1 MERLVIEGICNKN
14 DAYIKSLT
22 GRNKQTISKFFKKHK
37 ADLKEYNIDFLFSD
51 WFLAGIEL
59 SKYRYVFNFFID
71 IFPESL
77 INEFFNKIIN
87 YSGYTN
93 YYYTIFQRVSID
105 KLFVEADAERGLVLI
120 ESDIR
125 TLECRFYQK
134 KEGLKEFL
142 NNCTNV
148 NIQRLIIDEPFNFD
162 KEDIERL
169 LLVNG
174 SSVKE
179 IIFKK

>member
-1 MERLVIEGICNKN
+1 M
-14 DAYIKSLT
+14 
-22 GRNKQTISKFFKKHK
+22 
-37 ADLKEYNIDFLFSD
+37 SD
-51 WFLAGIEL
+51 YFLASIE
-59 SKYRYVFNFFID
+59 SYRHRWLFNLLID

-87 YSGYTN
+87 YSEYTN
-93 YYYTIFQRVSID
+93 YYNTIFHRVSID
-105 KLFVEADAERGLVLI
+105 KLFVEAYAERGLTLI

-125 TLECRFYQK
+125 TLECRFYLK
-134 KEGLKEFL
+134 KEDLEKFL
-142 NNCTNV
+142 NNCNHV
-148 NIQRLIIDEPFNFD
+148 NIQILIVDEPFNFD

-169 LLVNG
+169 LFENS